1 MTKPRKLVF
10 LLCFVVFG
18 SAAIHHLNLRSEV
31 IAAQAR
37 IIQIGTASG
46 PVGGTISVP
55 IELVSQ
61 GDENAVGFS
70 LTFDAAVL
78 SNPVAALGSGAT
90 GASFNTNNSQA
101 AQGRFG
107 AALAFPAN
115 QKFTAGLRQIMV
127 VTFSIAANANFGATN
142 IGFGDQPVQREVADV
157 TANTLTATYTG
168 GAVTITKG
176 FEADVSPRP
185 DGDNNGTVT
194 ITDWV
199 QVGKFVAGLDTPAA
213 GNEFQ
218 RADCAPRS
226 SLGDGRISIID
237 WAQAGRY
244 AAALDPATPAGGPT
258 TAASSLSVA
267 TSRRSVVGN
276 QPENQETLQPF
287 STVRLRQYPKTNN
300 QQSTTASVE
309 IDAAG
314 NENALGFSLVFNSSH
329 WRLLSVKAGRDL
341 DEATLHVNSTQA
353 ERGRIGIALAMPV
366 GKAIARGE
374 RELLVCEFAPIAT
387 RKGLPFSFE
396 FGDIPVQREM
406 ADVNANPL
414 TAAFSAEGLE
424 PETLTVEFEG
434 KSANNR
440 LAPAQRISV
449 WGANLAIGIESAQ
462 TSEFTTSLA
471 GTRVLV
477 IDSKS
482 NQQFLPLLFVSPDL
496 INCLLPVSMAE
507 GTATLIITNSQGETF
522 RKLIEITERQ

>member
-1 MTKPRKLVF
+1 MIKPRTIVF
-10 LLCFVVFG
+10 LFCCAVFG
-18 SAAIHHLNLRSEV
+18 SATINHASFQQTAT
-31 IAAQAR
+31 AAQAR
-37 IIQIGTASG
+37 IVQVGTASG
-46 PVGGTISVP
+46 PVGGTISIP

-78 SNPVAALGSGAT
+78 SNPVAAVGSGAT

-115 QKFTAGLRQIMV
+115 QKFAAGVRQILV
-127 VTFSIAANANFGATN
+127 VTFSIASNANFGTTN

-176 FEADVSPRP
+176 YEADVSPRP

-258 TAASSLSVA
+258 TAVSSLVA
-267 TSRRSVVGN
+267 INDRAAITSKHFNVEEALREIPIVH
-276 QPENQETLQPF
+276 
-287 STVRLRQYPKTNN
+287 LRQLPTSNN
-300 QQSTTASVE
+300 RQPTTTSVDLE
-309 IDAAG
+309 ANG
-314 NENALGFSLVFNSSH
+314 TENAIGFSVIFNASH
-329 WRLLSVKAGRDL
+329 WRLLSLKAGRDL
-341 DEATLHVNSTQA
+341 DGATLHVNSTQA

-374 RELLVCEFAPIAT
+374 RQLVVCEFAPIAS
-387 RKGLPFSFE
+387 RKGMPFAFG
-396 FGDIPVQREM
+396 FGDTPVRREM
-406 ADVNANPL
+406 ADIDANPL
-414 TAAFSAEGLE
+414 IAAFSAEGLE
-424 PETLTVEFEG
+424 PDTLDVVFDVRSNS
-434 KSANNR
+434 KNSA
-440 LAPAQRISV
+440 PISIS
-449 WGANLAIGIESAQ
+449 GTNLAIGFESVAA
-462 TSEFTTSLA
+462 SELPTSLA
-471 GTRVLV
+471 GTKVLV
-477 IDSKS
+477 IDSLGA
-482 NQQFLPLLFVSPDL
+482 QQFLPLLSTSPDL
-496 INCLLPVSMAE
+496 VSCLLPASLAE
-507 GTATLIITNSQGETF
+507 GTATIIITNPQGETF
-522 RKLIEITERQ
+522 RKLIEITERR